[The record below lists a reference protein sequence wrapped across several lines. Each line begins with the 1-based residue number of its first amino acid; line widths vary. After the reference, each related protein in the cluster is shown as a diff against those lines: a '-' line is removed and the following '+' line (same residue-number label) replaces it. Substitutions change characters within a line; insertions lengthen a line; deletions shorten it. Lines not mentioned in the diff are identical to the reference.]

1 MVLNDIEYLMLQSNK
16 RMTRFVDQSIQKIME
31 EIYQT
36 DFAQDN
42 VDLNIQEMGQLNY
55 TIGKKLRMT
64 FVDTFQDTD
73 IEEWRS
79 IAIKNGATDT
89 CVRVNTS
96 TGNIDLNIEYKGRG
110 TMLNKKWIL
119 QFLSLATAAWSWYQL
134 HLTTPAKYPLP
145 IW

>member
-1 MVLNDIEYLMLQSNK
+1 
-16 RMTRFVDQSIQKIME
+16 MTQFIDQSIRKIVE
-31 EIYQT
+31 DIYASE
-36 DFAQDN
+36 FAEDN
-42 VDLNIQEMGQLNY
+42 VDLDIQQLGELNY
-55 TIGKKLRMT
+55 TVGTKLRMN
-64 FVDTFQDTD
+64 FVDTFEDTD
-73 IEEWRS
+73 VNEWRS
-79 IAIKNGATDT
+79 IAVKNGATGI